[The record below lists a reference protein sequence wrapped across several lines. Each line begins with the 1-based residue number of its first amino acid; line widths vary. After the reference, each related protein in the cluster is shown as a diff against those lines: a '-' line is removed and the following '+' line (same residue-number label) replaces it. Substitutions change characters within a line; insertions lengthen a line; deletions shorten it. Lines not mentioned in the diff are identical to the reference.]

1 MYLTSIS
8 KILDEFVKTH
18 MTQSAHTDELMNR
31 NLLKTNYEI
40 FHQSLNFFNEAVMK
54 IKELDFPFVQVDLY
68 MDLLESSN
76 KITRLSLELDTI
88 IDNIDSFGMP
98 EIFISKPEKNYWQ
111 PKIEFYI
118 MPLPF
123 AGDLTDSEVNT
134 YYYEYR
140 SREDMESNNDFTRL
154 VVFSYLKTS

>member
-1 MYLTSIS
+1 
-8 KILDEFVKTH
+8 
-18 MTQSAHTDELMNR
+18 MTQSAHTDELMNK
-31 NLLKTNYEI
+31 NSLKTNSAL

-54 IKELDFPFVQVDLY
+54 IKELDVPFVQVDLY
-68 MDLLESSN
+68 LDLLEGSN
-76 KITRLSLELDTI
+76 KITGLAQDLDTI

-98 EIFISKPEKNYWQ
+98 EILISKPEKDYWQ

-140 SREDMESNNDFTRL
+140 SREDIESDNDFTRL
-154 VVFSYLKTS
+154 MVFSYLKTS